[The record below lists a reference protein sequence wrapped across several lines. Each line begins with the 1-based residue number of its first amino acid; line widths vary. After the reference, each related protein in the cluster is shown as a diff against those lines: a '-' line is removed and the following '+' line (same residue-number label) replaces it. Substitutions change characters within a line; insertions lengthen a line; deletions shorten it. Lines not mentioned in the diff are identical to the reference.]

1 MTWPLTPVS
10 TANLDAGSDE
20 PRLARVELKQA
31 VDNLNSIASE
41 FGNVDISTATNDQI
55 LVKSGNVW
63 SGTNTITNLDKLDF
77 DTAAAQTATEGQIVW
92 DAGQGTA
99 AIGLANNVLGR
110 LTQDMTANVTNAE
123 SVTINKGQPV
133 YHFGAQGDRASV
145 KLAYNTSD
153 ATSAKTFGIAAENI
167 AAGQTGMIITQ
178 GILEGLNLSAYAA
191 GDTLYLGATAG
202 AVTNV
207 KPKAPNHL
215 VYLGTISR
223 SNAGSSILYVKIQ
236 NGYELDEIHD
246 ANITSPV
253 TGQVL
258 QYSGNV
264 WVNANVALDNLSDV
278 AITSPTTNQILQYN
292 GTQWVNATVS
302 TGSSSYPTQ
311 ILKMDAVGVTCQS
324 AYTQVD
330 TGFSVIHAGNA
341 SVTTSGNLM
350 VFPSG
355 TYLMEFDNSIT
366 AQTSSSTTT
375 GTFQVRFQTVSG
387 NIALSTVFAGVAS
400 GNDSGRIYYQIFAQ
414 PIKFTTTTTENIKI
428 EVRDSSSNGGSLYF
442 NTGIIRIT
450 KVA

>member
-1 MTWPLTPVS
+1 MTWPTTPVS
-10 TANLDAGSDE
+10 TVNLDAGSDE

-31 VDNLNSIASE
+31 VDDINAIAAE
-41 FGNVDISTATNDQI
+41 FGNVSAASATNDQI
-55 LVKSGNVW
+55 LTKSGNVW

-77 DTAAAQTATEGQIVW
+77 DTAAAETATAGQLVW
-92 DAGQGTA
+92 DAGQGTI
-99 AIGLANNVLGR
+99 AIGLTNNVLGR

-123 SVTINKGQPV
+123 STTINKGQPV

-178 GILEGLNLSAYAA
+178 GILEGLDLSAYAA

-202 AVTNV
+202 SVTNV
-207 KPKAPNHL
+207 KPKAPNHM

-264 WVNANVALDNLSDV
+264 WVNANVDLDALNDV
-278 AITSPTTNQILQYN
+278 TITSAANNQVIQRTGNVWVNQYPSLTRYTEPTATISPTTGTVNVDWNNGNQQVVTMTGNITL
-292 GTQWVNATVS
+292 GFVNAPASGTITVIVNTNS
-302 TGSSSYPTQ
+302 TNRAITFANTA
-311 ILKMDAVGVTCQS
+311 K
-324 AYTQVD
+324 
-330 TGFSVIHAGNA
+330 FAGN
-341 SVTTSGNLM
+341 VKT
-350 VFPSG
+350 
-355 TYLMEFDNSIT
+355 I
-366 AQTSSSTTT
+366 STTNCT
-375 GTFQVRFQTVSG
+375 DV
-387 NIALSTVFAGVAS
+387 IVATTY
-400 GNDSGRIYYQIFAQ
+400 DSGANYLISIVKGF
-414 PIKFTTTTTENIKI
+414 
-428 EVRDSSSNGGSLYF
+428 V
-442 NTGIIRIT
+442 
-450 KVA
+450 